1 MDGACEE
8 AREHKRELPSYH
20 LPSLDSCIEQESL
33 TGLVNFYYPVHYERK
48 KKHSSYPLYLV
59 DTLCHLKQTNSNFF

>member
-33 TGLVNFYYPVHYERK
+33 TGLVNFYYPVHYERI
-48 KKHSSYPLYLV
+48 SLFGN
-59 DTLCHLKQTNSNFF
+59 TLCLPFENKNLFV

>member
-33 TGLVNFYYPVHYERK
+33 TGLVNFYYPVHYERI
-48 KKHSSYPLYLV
+48 SLFLS
-59 DTLCHLKQTNSNFF
+59 TLFG